1 VERTELNFDHTVA
14 AARERSPRRR
24 RLAQAMIGLAI
35 LVANTVALP
44 ERAAAHPH
52 VWISV
57 VAELLYGP
65 DGRITGV
72 RQVWTFD
79 EMFSAF
85 ATRGIAQQ
93 TQGTFTRE
101 ELGPLAKTYMD
112 GLKDFDYFTF
122 ARLDG
127 ERQKEFFAE
136 PADYFI
142 DYDPTL
148 TTVTLNF
155 TLPLKTPAP
164 GKSLEVLI
172 YDPQL
177 YFYLSFARFD
187 PVHLIG
193 APAQCRPLV
202 KTAAEDAASATDT
215 IAGMVT
221 TSTSTIWVK
230 CS

>member
-1 VERTELNFDHTVA
+1 MAVTPRARPPWRRRFVHGAIGVA
-14 AARERSPRRR
+14 A
-24 RLAQAMIGLAI
+24 LAAGALA
-35 LVANTVALP
+35 VPDGAV
-44 ERAAAHPH
+44 AHPH

-65 DGRITGV
+65 DGSITGV
-72 RQVWTFD
+72 RQAWTFD

-85 ATRGIAQQ
+85 ATRGIEQK
-93 TQGTFTRE
+93 TQGTFSRE
-101 ELGPLAKTYMD
+101 ELDPLAKTYMD

-122 ARLDG
+122 VRLDG
-127 ERQKEFFAE
+127 ERQNGIFAD
-136 PADYFI
+136 ARDYFI
-142 DYDPTL
+142 DYDPKQTAIM
-148 TTVTLNF
+148 VNF
-155 TLPLKTPAP
+155 TLPLKSAAPA
-164 GKSLEVLI
+164 KSFEVLI

-202 KTAAEDAASATDT
+202 KTSADDAAPALGS

-230 CS
+230 CL

>member
-1 VERTELNFDHTVA
+1 MLVNPGRRWQWRPRLVHA
-14 AARERSPRRR
+14 A
-24 RLAQAMIGLAI
+24 IGLA
-35 LVANTVALP
+35 ALTAGGFMAP
-44 ERAAAHPH
+44 GRADAHPH

-57 VAELLYGP
+57 VAELLYGA
-65 DGRITGV
+65 DGSITGV

-85 ATRGIAQQ
+85 ATHGIEQK
-93 TQGTFTRE
+93 TQGIFSRE
-101 ELGPLAKTYMD
+101 ELGPLAQTYVD
-112 GLKDFDYFTF
+112 GLKDFGYFTF

-127 ERQKEFFAE
+127 ERQNEVFAG
-136 PADYFI
+136 PADYFS
-142 DYDPTL
+142 DYDPKRGAI
-148 TTVTLNF
+148 TLNF
-155 TLPLKTPAP
+155 MLPLKSPAP
-164 GKSLEVLI
+164 AKSLEVLI

-202 KTAAEDAASATDT
+202 KTSADDAAPAPGS

-230 CS
+230 CL

>member
-1 VERTELNFDHTVA
+1 MPVTPRTRPQWRQRLVQTAIGVA
-14 AARERSPRRR
+14 A
-24 RLAQAMIGLAI
+24 LAAGAFMASG
-35 LVANTVALP
+35 
-44 ERAAAHPH
+44 RAAAHPH

-65 DGRITGV
+65 DGSIAGV

-79 EMFSAF
+79 EMFSTF
-85 ATRGIAQQ
+85 ATRGIEQK
-93 TQGTFTRE
+93 TQGTFSRE

-112 GLKDFDYFTF
+112 GLKDFGYFTF
-122 ARLDG
+122 VRLDG
-127 ERQKEFFAE
+127 ERQNDVFTDPVE
-136 PADYFI
+136 YFI
-142 DYDPTL
+142 DYDPKQTAI
-148 TTVTLNF
+148 TVNF
-155 TLPLKTPAP
+155 TLPLKTAAPA
-164 GKSLEVLI
+164 KSFEVLI

-202 KTAAEDAASATDT
+202 KTSADYATPAAGS

-230 CS
+230 CL

>member
-1 VERTELNFDHTVA
+1 MHATIGA
-14 AARERSPRRR
+14 AA
-24 RLAQAMIGLAI
+24 LAAG
-35 LVANTVALP
+35 ALMVP
-44 ERAAAHPH
+44 GGASAHPH

-65 DGRITGV
+65 DGSIAGV

-79 EMFSAF
+79 EMFSTF
-85 ATRGIAQQ
+85 ATRGIEQK
-93 TQGTFTRE
+93 TQGTFSRE

-112 GLKDFDYFTF
+112 GLKDFGYFTF
-122 ARLDG
+122 VGLDG
-127 ERQKEFFAE
+127 ERQNDVFTDPVE
-136 PADYFI
+136 YFI
-142 DYDPTL
+142 DYDPKQTAI
-148 TTVTLNF
+148 TVNF
-155 TLPLKTPAP
+155 TLPLKTAAPA
-164 GKSLEVLI
+164 KSFEVLI

-202 KTAAEDAASATDT
+202 KTSADDATPAAGS

-230 CS
+230 CL

>member
-1 VERTELNFDHTVA
+1 MA
-14 AARERSPRRR
+14 SGGA
-24 RLAQAMIGLAI
+24 G
-35 LVANTVALP
+35 
-44 ERAAAHPH
+44 AHPH

-65 DGRITGV
+65 DGSITGV

-79 EMFSAF
+79 EMFSTF
-85 ATRGIAQQ
+85 ATRGIEQK
-93 TQGTFTRE
+93 TQGTFSRE
-101 ELGPLAKTYMD
+101 ELDPLAKTYLD
-112 GLKDFDYFTF
+112 GLKDFGYFTF
-122 ARLDG
+122 VRLDG
-127 ERQKEFFAE
+127 ERQNDVFTDPVE
-136 PADYFI
+136 YFI
-142 DYDPTL
+142 DYDPKQTAI
-148 TTVTLNF
+148 TVNF
-155 TLPLKTPAP
+155 TLPLKTAAPA
-164 GKSLEVLI
+164 KSFEVMI

-202 KTAAEDAASATDT
+202 KTSADDATPAPGS

-230 CS
+230 CL

>member
-1 VERTELNFDHTVA
+1 MLVTPRARLQW
-14 AARERSPRRR
+14 RERLVHVAIGVTA
-24 RLAQAMIGLAI
+24 LAAG
-35 LVANTVALP
+35 ALMAP
-44 ERAAAHPH
+44 GRVAAHPH

-57 VAELLYGP
+57 VAELLYNPEGS
-65 DGRITGV
+65 ITGV

-79 EMFSAF
+79 EMFSTF
-85 ATRGIAQQ
+85 ATRGIEQK
-93 TQGTFTRE
+93 TQGAFSRE
-101 ELGPLAKTYMD
+101 ELGPLTQTYMD
-112 GLKDFDYFTF
+112 GLRDFGYFTF
-122 ARLDG
+122 VRLDG
-127 ERQKEFFAE
+127 ERQNEVFAG
-136 PADYFI
+136 PADYFS
-142 DYDPTL
+142 DYDPKRGAI
-148 TTVTLNF
+148 TLNF
-155 TLPLKTPAP
+155 MLPLKSPAP
-164 GKSLEVLI
+164 AKSLEVLI

-202 KTAAEDAASATDT
+202 KTSADDAAPAPGS

>member
-1 VERTELNFDHTVA
+1 MTAQDCRQMSVTPRPHQQWTQRFARGTVGA
-14 AARERSPRRR
+14 AA
-24 RLAQAMIGLAI
+24 LAASVL
-35 LVANTVALP
+35 ALP
-44 ERAAAHPH
+44 TGAMAHPH

-57 VAELLYGP
+57 VAELVYAP
-65 DGRITGV
+65 DGSLTAV

-85 ATRGIAQQ
+85 AVRGIEQK
-93 TQGTFTRE
+93 TQGAFTRE

-112 GLKDFDYFTF
+112 GLKDFGYFTF
-122 ARLDG
+122 VKLDG
-127 ERQKEFFAE
+127 ERQDDVFAG
-136 PADYFI
+136 PLDYFI
-142 DYDPTL
+142 DYDAKQSTI
-148 TTVTLNF
+148 TLNF
-155 TLPLKTPAP
+155 TLPLKSAKPA
-164 GKSLEVLI
+164 KAFEVLI

-202 KTAAEDAASATDT
+202 KTSADEAAPASGA

-230 CS
+230 CL

>member
-1 VERTELNFDHTVA
+1 MPLTPRTRRQWRPRLVRA
-14 AARERSPRRR
+14 A
-24 RLAQAMIGLAI
+24 IGLA
-35 LVANTVALP
+35 ALAAGVLMAP
-44 ERAAAHPH
+44 DRAAAHPH

-65 DGRITGV
+65 DGSITGV

-79 EMFSAF
+79 EMFSTF
-85 ATRGIAQQ
+85 ATHGLEQK
-93 TQGTFTRE
+93 TQGTFSRE
-101 ELGPLAKTYMD
+101 ELGPLAQTYMD
-112 GLKDFDYFTF
+112 GLKDFGYFTF
-122 ARLDG
+122 VRLDG
-127 ERQKEFFAE
+127 ERQNEAFSG
-136 PADYFI
+136 PMDYFI
-142 DYDPTL
+142 DYDPKQPAI
-148 TTVTLNF
+148 TLNF
-155 TLPLKTPAP
+155 TLPLKIAAPAQ
-164 GKSLEVLI
+164 SFEVLI

-202 KTAAEDAASATDT
+202 KTAADDAAPAPGA

-230 CS
+230 CL

>member
-1 VERTELNFDHTVA
+1 MDPSDFGKMPVAPRKPVQRRQRLAHIAIA
-14 AARERSPRRR
+14 AAA
-24 RLAQAMIGLAI
+24 LAAGALA
-35 LVANTVALP
+35 AP
-44 ERAAAHPH
+44 DRAAAHPH

-57 VAELLYGP
+57 VAELLYAA
-65 DGRITGV
+65 DGSITGL

-85 ATRGIAQQ
+85 AIRGIEQK
-93 TQGTFTRE
+93 TQGIFTRE
-101 ELGPLAKTYMD
+101 ELASLAKTYVE
-112 GLKDFDYFTF
+112 GLKDFDYLTF
-122 ARLDG
+122 VRLDG
-127 ERQKEFFAE
+127 ERQKDVFTDAV
-136 PADYFI
+136 DYVI
-142 DYDPTL
+142 DYDPKQTAL
-148 TTVTLNF
+148 TFSF
-155 TLPLKTPAP
+155 TLPLKTGMPA
-164 GKSLEVLI
+164 KSFEVLI

-202 KTAAEDAASATDT
+202 KTSADDAAPVPGS

-230 CS
+230 CP

>member
-1 VERTELNFDHTVA
+1 MDFPDFSEIPVTPRAPPRWRQRLKHIAVA
-14 AARERSPRRR
+14 AAA
-24 RLAQAMIGLAI
+24 LAAGAI
-35 LVANTVALP
+35 AAPDGAN
-44 ERAAAHPH
+44 AHPH

-65 DGRITGV
+65 DSSITGV
-72 RQVWTFD
+72 RQMWTFD

-85 ATRGIAQQ
+85 ATRGIEQK

-101 ELGPLAKTYMD
+101 ELAPLARTYMD
-112 GLKDFDYFTF
+112 GLKDFGYFTF
-122 ARLDG
+122 VRLDG
-127 ERQKEFFAE
+127 ERQNDVFSA
-136 PADYFI
+136 PVDYFL
-142 DYDPTL
+142 DYDQKQTAI
-148 TTVTLNF
+148 TVNF
-155 TLPLKTPAP
+155 TLPLKTAARA
-164 GKSLEVLI
+164 KSFEVLI

-202 KTAAEDAASATDT
+202 KTSADDAAAVPDS

>member
-1 VERTELNFDHTVA
+1 MPVTPRTRPPWRQRFAQLAIGVA
-14 AARERSPRRR
+14 A
-24 RLAQAMIGLAI
+24 LAAA
-35 LVANTVALP
+35 ALTAP
-44 ERAAAHPH
+44 GRAAAHPH

-65 DGRITGV
+65 DGSITGV

-79 EMFSAF
+79 EMFSTF
-85 ATRGIAQQ
+85 ATRGIEQK
-93 TQGTFTRE
+93 TQGTFSRE
-101 ELGPLAKTYMD
+101 ELGPLAQTYVD
-112 GLKDFDYFTF
+112 GLKDFGYFTF

-127 ERQKEFFAE
+127 ERQNEVFAG
-136 PADYFI
+136 PVDYFV
-142 DYDPTL
+142 DYDPTQSAI
-148 TTVTLNF
+148 TLNF
-155 TLPLKTPAP
+155 TLPLKSAAPA
-164 GKSLEVLI
+164 KSFEVLI

-193 APAQCRPLV
+193 APPQCRPLV
-202 KTAAEDAASATDT
+202 KTSADDAVPAAGS

-230 CS
+230 CL

>member
-1 VERTELNFDHTVA
+1 MSELSEMPVTPRTRSQWRQRLAHATIGVA
-14 AARERSPRRR
+14 ALAAGALTSPD
-24 RLAQAMIGLAI
+24 
-35 LVANTVALP
+35 
-44 ERAAAHPH
+44 RAAAHPH

-65 DGRITGV
+65 DGSITGV

-79 EMFSAF
+79 EMFSTF
-85 ATRGIAQQ
+85 ATRGIEQK
-93 TQGTFTRE
+93 TQGTYSRE
-101 ELGPLAKTYMD
+101 ELGPLAKTYMN

-122 ARLDG
+122 VRLDG
-127 ERQKEFFAE
+127 ERQNGIFAD
-136 PADYFI
+136 ARDYFI
-142 DYDPTL
+142 DYDPTE
-148 TTVTLNF
+148 TAITVNF
-155 TLPLKTPAP
+155 TLPLKSAAPA
-164 GKSLEVLI
+164 KSFEVLI

-202 KTAAEDAASATDT
+202 KTSADDATPAPGS

-230 CS
+230 CL

>member
-1 VERTELNFDHTVA
+1 MSELSEIPVTRRTRSQWRQRLAHAAIGVA
-14 AARERSPRRR
+14 A
-24 RLAQAMIGLAI
+24 LATG
-35 LVANTVALP
+35 ALTAP
-44 ERAAAHPH
+44 DRAAAHPH

-65 DGRITGV
+65 DGSITGV

-79 EMFSAF
+79 EMFSTF
-85 ATRGIAQQ
+85 ATRGIEQK
-93 TQGTFTRE
+93 TQGAFSRE

-112 GLKDFDYFTF
+112 GLKEFGYFTF
-122 ARLDG
+122 VRLDG
-127 ERQKEFFAE
+127 ERQNDVFSSPVE
-136 PADYFI
+136 YFI
-142 DYDPTL
+142 DYDPKQAAI
-148 TTVTLNF
+148 TLNF
-155 TLPLKTPAP
+155 TLPLKSAAPA
-164 GKSLEVLI
+164 KSFEVLI

-202 KTAAEDAASATDT
+202 KTSVDDATPAPGS

-230 CS
+230 CL

>member
-1 VERTELNFDHTVA
+1 MPVTPRTRPPWRQRFAQLAIGVA
-14 AARERSPRRR
+14 A
-24 RLAQAMIGLAI
+24 LAAA
-35 LVANTVALP
+35 ALTAP
-44 ERAAAHPH
+44 GRAAAHPH

-65 DGRITGV
+65 DGSITGV

-79 EMFSAF
+79 EMFSTF
-85 ATRGIAQQ
+85 ATRGIEQK
-93 TQGTFTRE
+93 TQGTFSRE
-101 ELGPLAKTYMD
+101 ELGPLAQTYVD
-112 GLKDFDYFTF
+112 GLKDFGYFTF

-127 ERQKEFFAE
+127 ERQNEVFAG
-136 PADYFI
+136 PVDYFV
-142 DYDPTL
+142 DYDPTQSAL
-148 TTVTLNF
+148 TLNF
-155 TLPLKTPAP
+155 TLPLKSAAPA
-164 GKSLEVLI
+164 KSFEVLI

-193 APAQCRPLV
+193 APPQCRPLV
-202 KTAAEDAASATDT
+202 KTSADDAVPAAGS

-230 CS
+230 CL

>member
-1 VERTELNFDHTVA
+1 MSEFSETPVTPRTRRQWRPRLVHA
-14 AARERSPRRR
+14 A
-24 RLAQAMIGLAI
+24 IGLA
-35 LVANTVALP
+35 ALAAGAVMAP
-44 ERAAAHPH
+44 DRASAHPH

-65 DGRITGV
+65 DGSITGV

-85 ATRGIAQQ
+85 ATRGIAQK
-93 TQGTFTRE
+93 TEGAFSRE
-101 ELGPLAKTYMD
+101 ELDPLAKTYMD
-112 GLKDFDYFTF
+112 GLKDFGYFTF
-122 ARLDG
+122 VRLDG
-127 ERQKEFFAE
+127 ERQNEVFAG
-136 PADYFI
+136 PVDYFI
-142 DYDPTL
+142 DYDPKQTAI
-148 TTVTLNF
+148 TVNF
-155 TLPLKTPAP
+155 TLPLKSAAPA
-164 GKSLEVLI
+164 KSFEVLI

-202 KTAAEDAASATDT
+202 KTPADDAAPAPGAT
-215 IAGMVT
+215 AGMVT

-230 CS
+230 CL